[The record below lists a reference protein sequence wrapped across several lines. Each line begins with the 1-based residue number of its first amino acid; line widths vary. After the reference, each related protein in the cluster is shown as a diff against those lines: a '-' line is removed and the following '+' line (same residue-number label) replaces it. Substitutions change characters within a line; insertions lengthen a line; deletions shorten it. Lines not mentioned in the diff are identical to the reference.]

1 MNIKSQAVLQQAI
14 SLQQTHNLHP
24 DLEQFEACKRDD
36 SDATLVCYFEPE
48 TSNLWHVY
56 VEGKEIFN
64 LLSDVVIQALERE
77 YRKHCREEAAQ
88 HNLDIAVARWESECL
103 Q

>member
-1 MNIKSQAVLQQAI
+1 MDNLQHIESQQAALALA
-14 SLQQTHNLHP
+14 SHHP
-24 DLEQFEACKRDD
+24 DLERYVADDNHD
-36 SDATLVCYFEPE
+36 SDAQLVCYFEPE

-64 LLSDVVIQALERE
+64 LLSDVVVQALERE
-77 YRKHCREEAAQ
+77 YRKHCRIEADQ
-88 HNLDIAVARWESECL
+88 SNLDLAVARWESECL

>member
-1 MNIKSQAVLQQAI
+1 MNLESRTVLQQAT
-14 SLQQTHNLHP
+14 SLQQTDNLHP
-24 DLEQFEACKRDD
+24 DLERYTACDRDD
-36 SDATLVCYFEPE
+36 SDAALVCYFDPDNA
-48 TSNLWHVY
+48 NLWHVY

-77 YRKHCREEAAQ
+77 YRKHCRTEAEQ
-88 HNLDIAVARWESECL
+88 HNLDLAVANWESECL

>member
-1 MNIKSQAVLQQAI
+1 MNIESQAVLPQAT

-24 DLEQFEACKRDD
+24 DLEQYVACDQLD
-36 SDATLVCYFEPE
+36 SDAQLVCYFEPE

-77 YRKHCREEAAQ
+77 YRKHCRIEADQ
-88 HNLDIAVARWESECL
+88 SNLDLAVARWESECL